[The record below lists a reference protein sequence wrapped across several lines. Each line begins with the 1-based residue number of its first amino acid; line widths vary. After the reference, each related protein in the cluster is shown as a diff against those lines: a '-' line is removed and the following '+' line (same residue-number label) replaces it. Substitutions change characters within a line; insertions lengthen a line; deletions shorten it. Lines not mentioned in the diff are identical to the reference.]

1 MSSPPVISTAADAE
15 LRMKNAFALAFA
27 EDVLKFFPDL
37 TVSACAAIRT
47 HLDATSNGSQLIKG
61 EFGVGRWFEFVVEG
75 YSLSMDTPSLNSK
88 IIH

>member
-1 MSSPPVISTAADAE
+1 MAI
-15 LRMKNAFALAFA
+15 
-27 EDVLKFFPDL
+27 
-37 TVSACAAIRT
+37 SACAAVRS